1 MKIRY
6 YIDSTTGE
14 AHIYKHNINKG
25 EVSEILQNSGED
37 RPGIDGTRV
46 AIGKT
51 DAGRYLKVIY
61 IPDPEPDS
69 IFVITAYSLTA
80 KTITAYRRR
89 IKKRGIK

>member
-6 YIDSTTGE
+6 YIDYQTSE
-14 AHIYKHNINKG
+14 PHIHKHDINEN

-37 RPGIDGTRV
+37 RPGVDGTRI

-51 DAGRYLKVIY
+51 ESGRYLRIIY

-69 IFVITAYSLTA
+69 IFVVT
-80 KTITAYRRR
+80 
-89 IKKRGIK
+89 G